1 MTGSGVERTLR
12 TAYPSP
18 LPPAGAST
26 PLPPHIQGAERRS
39 ERRTRSVAMRW
50 GLRVLVVG
58 GLTGAAWLLTGT
70 AAQAADRVDGPDG
83 SLLGS
88 VVGDDVTSP
97 VIGLLKA
104 AAQPLENTRPAHHER
119 NVVADIL
126 DVPQRVLTRPA
137 ATIDDVAHDP
147 TGTTVDTLA
156 GVDAVLGEV
165 AVPLRPAGGPAPDQR
180 LTPARGKVVD
190 SLPPADASP
199 QLAADEPAPLPQ
211 ERKAPLSQERTERA
225 PEPITKAPPAPA
237 VDHHTVVAVE
247 HGKASSA
254 ASVHRHRTAYAVTAG
269 PATERE
275 DSTPGG
281 DAPAAPLRLHLGD
294 VSGAPT
300 SGSGT
305 PTEGGSTAFLP
316 VAIANSTMARH
327 VRLIAADVEAR
338 RHDAEAPT
346 VSPD

>member
-1 MTGSGVERTLR
+1 MTGPGVERTPR

-39 ERRTRSVAMRW
+39 ERRTRRIAMRW

-70 AAQAADRVDGPDG
+70 AAQAADRADEPDG

-88 VVGDDVTSP
+88 VVGADVTSP
-97 VIGLLKA
+97 VTGLLQA
-104 AAQPLENTRPAHHER
+104 AVQPLENTRPAHHEQSM
-119 NVVADIL
+119 ADIL
-126 DVPQRVLTRPA
+126 DVPRRVLNRPA
-137 ATIDDVAHDP
+137 ETIDEVVHSP
-147 TGTTVDTLA
+147 SGTTVDA
-156 GVDAVLGEV
+156 VPGVDEVLGEV
-165 AVPLRPAGGPAPDQR
+165 AAPLRLTGGPAPDQR
-180 LTPARGKVVD
+180 LTPVTGTVVH
-190 SLPPADASP
+190 SVPPADASP

-211 ERKAPLSQERTERA
+211 EREQTERA
-225 PEPITKAPPAPA
+225 AGPSRAPIHKALPASA
-237 VDHHTVVAVE
+237 ADRHTVVVVK
-247 HGKASSA
+247 HGKAPSA
-254 ASVHRHRTAYAVTAG
+254 ASDHRPRHTANAVNAEPSTD
-269 PATERE
+269 RE
-275 DSTPGG
+275 DSTSGG
-281 DAPAAPLRLHLGD
+281 GGPAAPVRLHLGD
-294 VSGAPT
+294 VSGVPT

-305 PTEGGSTAFLP
+305 PTEGGSAAFLP

-327 VRLIAADVEAR
+327 VSAIASDVEVR